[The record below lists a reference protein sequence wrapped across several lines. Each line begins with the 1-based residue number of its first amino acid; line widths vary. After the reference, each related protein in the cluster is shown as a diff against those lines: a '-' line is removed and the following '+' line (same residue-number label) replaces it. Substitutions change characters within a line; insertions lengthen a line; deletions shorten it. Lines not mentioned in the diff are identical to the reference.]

1 MSQYQAVYNAIY
13 PASPR
18 RAVYPLRQTGF
29 FNGALGL
36 GATVYIEPIRQSA
49 TGTPT
54 DWSVVDRGILNGS
67 IQWLQ
72 PEGGS
77 LYIYVSPDGAVGT
90 FNLCHILYFPGDNA
104 TFPFSG
110 LELFGFA
117 ARFRLHSA
125 VASNN
130 CVCYLNV
137 RSV

>member
-1 MSQYQAVYNAIY
+1 MSQYQAAYSGAY
-13 PASPR
+13 PKGPR
-18 RAVYPLRQTGF
+18 REVFPLCQTGIF
-29 FNGALGL
+29 SGPLGL
-36 GATVYIEPIRQSA
+36 GGTVYIEPVRQSA
-49 TGTPT
+49 SGSPT

-72 PEGGS
+72 PDGGS

-125 VASNN
+125 VASNSV
-130 CVCYLNV
+130 VCYLNV

>member
-1 MSQYQAVYNAIY
+1 MSQYQAVYLGAY
-13 PASPR
+13 PAAPR
-18 RAVYPLRQTGF
+18 RAVFPLRQTGF
-29 FNGALGL
+29 FTGPLGSGA
-36 GATVYIEPIRQSA
+36 AAYIEPIRQSA

-90 FNLCHILYFPGDNA
+90 F
-104 TFPFSG
+104 PFSG

-125 VASNN
+125 VANNN